1 MAIAVVLDFAGGTA
15 EKHEALIAEMGVVDL
30 PASEVQGLI
39 FHAAGPTETG
49 WRVIDVW
56 ETEADM
62 HRFRNERMMPAAMK
76 IGGIARPTVQVMP
89 VHSLQ
94 R

>member
-1 MAIAVVLDFAGGTA
+1 MAIAVVIDFAGGTA
-15 EKHEALIAEMGVVDL
+15 EKHDELVEAMGL
-30 PASEVQGLI
+30 TGQPASSVPGLI

-56 ETEADM
+56 ESEDDLT
-62 HRFRNERMMPAAMK
+62 RFRNEQMMPAAMK
-76 IGGIARPTVQVMP
+76 IGGVPRPTVQVIP
-89 VHSLQ
+89 VHSMQ